1 MKINRGNAT
10 VIVIIIALLVLG
22 LVAVFAVTQ
31 FGIGQGL
38 FTNKDAN
45 QSVGP
50 VAPSDAQIDALNSQ
64 STSDEV
70 GNIEKDLN
78 GTDLENVDSDL
89 NEVNADLNSL

>member
-10 VIVIIIALLVLG
+10 FIVIIIALLVLG

-31 FGIGQGL
+31 FGIGQSL
-38 FTNKDAN
+38 FTNKDTN

-50 VAPSDAQIDALNSQ
+50 VASSDKQLDTLNSL

-70 GNIEKDLN
+70 GDIEKDLN
-78 GTDLENVDSDL
+78 ATDLENVDSDL
-89 NEVNADLNSL
+89 NNANADLNSL

>member
-1 MKINRGNAT
+1 MKIDRGNAT
-10 VIVIIIALLVLG
+10 LIVIIIALLVLG

-31 FGIGQGL
+31 FGIGQSL

-50 VAPSDAQIDALNSQ
+50 VVSSDAQTDTLNSQ

-70 GNIEKDLN
+70 EDIEKDIN
-78 GTDLENVDSDL
+78 DTDLESLDSDL
-89 NEVNADLNSL
+89 NDVDKDLNSL